1 MIKNMEYFGTEEE
14 NNYFG
19 ARKIIITDHLIT
31 YEIMRYYFLSLL
43 CVTVFLLLVFRTA
56 DAQTIVTTYREF
68 ITYCVPICF
77 D

>member
-19 ARKIIITDHLIT
+19 AREIIIADHLIT

-43 CVTVFLLLVFRTA
+43 CVIAAVIYIHSYY
-56 DAQTIVTTYREF
+56 QMI
-68 ITYCVPICF
+68 
-77 D
+77 

>member
-14 NNYFG
+14 NNSFG

-43 CVTVFLLLVFRTA
+43 CIIAAVIYISTV
-56 DAQTIVTTYREF
+56 I
-68 ITYCVPICF
+68 IK
-77 D
+77 